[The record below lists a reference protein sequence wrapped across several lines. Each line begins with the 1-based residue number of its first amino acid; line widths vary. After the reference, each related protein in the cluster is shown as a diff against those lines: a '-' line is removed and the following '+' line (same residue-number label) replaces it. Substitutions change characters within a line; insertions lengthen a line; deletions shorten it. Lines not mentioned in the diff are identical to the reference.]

1 MDLTFCGS
9 FLFWAFPFVCFSFCN
24 TFLGPGPMG
33 PRKKLWGPCAHGP
46 KKKTLGSLGLG
57 PMGPREKIWG
67 PWALGP
73 SDPSLM
79 ALALF
84 FSCIPCSGSLFC
96 PFPNGPGP
104 RPLAFLLCY
113 NPCRPPGLI
122 WPNTWGPNP
131 DSKLAK
137 RRDHHEK
144 IRDGTALHCK
154 DCYSSLLLFIY
165 LKCSWH

>member
-1 MDLTFCGS
+1 MPPWIHTRIHPGS
-9 FLFWAFPFVCFSFCN
+9 TPSSAPVMWRYHGPGPGKCKSLYETSLLSWAQEK
-24 TFLGPGPMG
+24 TLGALGPGV
-33 PRKKLWGPCAHGP
+33 HGP
-46 KKKTLGSLGLG
+46 KRKTLG
-57 PMGPREKIWG
+57 
-67 PWALGP
+67 ALGP
-73 SDPSLM
+73 SDLSLM

-137 RRDHHEK
+137 RRDHHER
-144 IRDGTALHCK
+144 IRDGNALHCK
-154 DCYSSLLLFIY
+154 DCYSSLLFFFL
-165 LKCSWH
+165 CS

>member
-1 MDLTFCGS
+1 MKLPSYHRPKKKLGGP
-9 FLFWAFPFVCFSFCN
+9 WALSPWAQEKNFG
-24 TFLGPGPMG
+24 GPGP
-33 PRKKLWGPCAHGP
+33 WVHGL
-46 KKKTLGSLGLG
+46 KRKTLG
-57 PMGPREKIWG
+57 
-67 PWALGP
+67 ALGP
-73 SDPSLM
+73 SDLSLM

-144 IRDGTALHCK
+144 IRDGNALHCK
-154 DCYSSLLLFIY
+154 DCYSSLLFFFYAHSTDSHSLAS
-165 LKCSWH
+165 LSVTRDGLARHSSAHKGG

>member
-1 MDLTFCGS
+1 MGLGLLNANLLMKLPS
-9 FLFWAFPFVCFSFCN
+9 YHRPKKKLWGPWAH
-24 TFLGPGPMG
+24 GPMG
-33 PRKKLWGPCAHGP
+33 PRKRLWGPWAHGL
-46 KKKTLGSLGLG
+46 KRETLG
-57 PMGPREKIWG
+57 
-67 PWALGP
+67 ALGP
-73 SDPSLM
+73 SDLSLM

-113 NPCRPPGLI
+113 NPCRPPGLT

-131 DSKLAK
+131 DSELAK

-144 IRDGTALHCK
+144 NRDGNALHCK
-154 DCYSSLLLFIY
+154 DCYSSLLLFF

>member
-1 MDLTFCGS
+1 MGLGLLNAN
-9 FLFWAFPFVCFSFCN
+9 LFMKLPSYHGPKNKTLGALGPRKNFG
-24 TFLGPGPMG
+24 GPGPMG
-33 PRKKLWGPCAHGP
+33 PREKL
-46 KKKTLGSLGLG
+46 
-57 PMGPREKIWG
+57 WG

-113 NPCRPPGLI
+113 NPCRPPGLT

-131 DSKLAK
+131 DSELAK

-144 IRDGTALHCK
+144 NRDGNALHCK
-154 DCYSSLLLFIY
+154 DCYSSLLFLFFFY
-165 LKCSWH
+165 SS

>member
-1 MDLTFCGS
+1 MGLGLLNAN
-9 FLFWAFPFVCFSFCN
+9 LFMKLPSYHR
-24 TFLGPGPMG
+24 PK
-33 PRKKLWGPCAHGP
+33 KKLWGPWAHGL
-46 KKKTLGSLGLG
+46 KRKTLG
-57 PMGPREKIWG
+57 
-67 PWALGP
+67 ALGP

-104 RPLAFLLCY
+104 RPLAFLWCY
-113 NPCRPPGLI
+113 NPCRPPGFI

-137 RRDHHEK
+137 RRDHHER
-144 IRDGTALHCK
+144 IRDGNALHCK
-154 DCYSSLLLFIY
+154 DCYSSLLSFFLFNVLIA
-165 LKCSWH
+165 LTTIL

>member
-1 MDLTFCGS
+1 M
-9 FLFWAFPFVCFSFCN
+9 WRYH
-24 TFLGPGPMG
+24 GPGPAKCKSLYETSLLSWAQDQEKNFGG
-33 PRKKLWGPCAHGP
+33 PWAHGS
-46 KKKTLGSLGLG
+46 KKKTLGALG
-57 PMGPREKIWG
+57 PWAQEENFGGPGPMRPRKKPWG

-144 IRDGTALHCK
+144 NRDGNTLHCK
-154 DCYSSLLLFIY
+154 DCYSSLLFLFFF
-165 LKCSWH
+165 